1 MKNLFLLIL
10 LSSFPLLI
18 FAQITFDKG
27 YFIKNN
33 GEKVE
38 CFIYNE
44 DWKNHPTEIEY
55 QMIEGGTVESV
66 TVKDIQ
72 EFSIYGISK
81 YVRYK
86 GKVDVSGNT
95 ANRYSEQK
103 EPEWEEQTIFLKP
116 LIEGKATLYHYN
128 SKQIER
134 FYYKM
139 EDGEI
144 EPLIYKIYLLPRRDI
159 KLSAINAKFRRQ
171 LLVSMQCETMSMAD
185 VDKLEYNLASLKNY
199 FLKYYKCLG
208 EEPIVS
214 ETQKY
219 SFNLGIKA
227 GIGLQKFQYSSLTI
241 FNWETSGLNPRFG
254 IEAEFVL
261 PFNKNKWAILVEP
274 TYQMMNKTEAVIF
287 DVFPNTLT
295 REFDLAY
302 QSIELQAGFRHYFF
316 LNKDS
321 KLFANLLYVKDFD
334 LNSTLSLI
342 SAISG
347 STQVIDLYPTAN
359 WALGFGYKYKDLG
372 AVELR
377 YNTYRTLTAGY
388 GGIGTAYRN
397 ISLSLTYDLL

>member
-1 MKNLFLLIL
+1 MKNLLLIIITCFPIL
-10 LSSFPLLI
+10 LS
-18 FAQITFDKG
+18 AQITFDKG

-55 QMIEGGTVESV
+55 RMVEGGTVEIV

-86 GKVDVSGNT
+86 GKVDISGNT
-95 ANRYSEQK
+95 ASRYSEQK
-103 EPEWEEQTIFLKP
+103 EPEWEERTIFLKP
-116 LIEGKATLYHYN
+116 LIEGSATLYYYN
-128 SKQIER
+128 SKQIAR

-139 EDGEI
+139 ENGEI
-144 EPLIYKIYLLPRRDI
+144 EPLIYKKYLLNRTGV

-171 LLVSMQCETMSMAD
+171 LLVSMQCETMSMED
-185 VDKLEYNLASLKNY
+185 VDKLEYNEKSLKNY
-199 FLKYYKCLG
+199 FVKYHQCLG

-214 ETQKY
+214 EPQKY

-227 GIGLQKFQYSSLTI
+227 GMGLQKFQYSGLSI

-261 PFNKNKWAILVEP
+261 PFNKNKWAIVVEP
-274 TYQMMNKTEAVIF
+274 TYQMMNKTEAVNF

-295 REFDLAY
+295 REFDLDY

-334 LNSTLSLI
+334 LNSTLTHTSVLSGI
-342 SAISG
+342 S
-347 STQVIDLYPTAN
+347 QVIDLYTTAN
-359 WALGFGYKYKDLG
+359 WALGFGYKYKDLA

-388 GGIGTAYRN
+388 GGISTAYRN
-397 ISLSLTYDLL
+397 ISLSLTYDLF